1 MARQS
6 LAWSGAVRRGKEGTA
21 CWSSPNCTPFSCVMR
36 TNVLDADK
44 GKREGAK
51 LRELREGRG
60 ETQREV
66 GNAVGVSRYM
76 IIRLERGNF
85 KRSTSTVV
93 AKPADHF
100 GVSVEEMLGES
111 PDDLV
116 PDVESMLRRAG
127 RLDARDRV
135 LLERIIRLMVEMQAS
150 RSD

>member
-1 MARQS
+1 
-6 LAWSGAVRRGKEGTA
+6 
-21 CWSSPNCTPFSCVMR
+21 MR
-36 TNVLDADK
+36 L
-44 GKREGAK
+44 GAK

-66 GNAVGVSRYM
+66 GEAVGVSRYM
-76 IIRLERGNF
+76 IIRLERGHF
-85 KRSTSTVV
+85 KRATSTVV
-93 AKPADHF
+93 AKLAHHF

-127 RLDARDRV
+127 RLDVRDRV
-135 LLERIIRLMVEMQAS
+135 LLDRIIRLMVEMQAS